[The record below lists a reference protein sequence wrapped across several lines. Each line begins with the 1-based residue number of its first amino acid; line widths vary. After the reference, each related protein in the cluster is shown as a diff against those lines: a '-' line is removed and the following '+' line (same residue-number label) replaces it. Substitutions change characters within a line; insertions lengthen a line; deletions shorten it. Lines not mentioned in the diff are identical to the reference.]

1 MKAFFQAELAEI
13 LNEGNKSVTDEQR
26 SEAKQFFDD
35 CRGAADGEMDILF
48 QETGRGYYAHLHE
61 LRTLKDDEGA
71 YAVYRDKLLGEI
83 NAAEKDQSVTD
94 QMKVVREQMGK

>member
-48 QETGRGYYAHLHE
+48 QETGRGYYAHLHQ
-61 LRTLKDDEGA
+61 LNTLEGDAEA

-83 NAAEKDQSVTD
+83 NVAEKDQSVTD
-94 QMKVVREQMGK
+94 QMKVVKEQMGK

>member
-1 MKAFFQAELAEI
+1 
-13 LNEGNKSVTDEQR
+13 
-26 SEAKQFFDD
+26 
-35 CRGAADGEMDILF
+35 MDILF

-61 LRTLKDDEGA
+61 LRALEDNEGA

-94 QMKVVREQMGK
+94 QMKVVKEQMGK